1 MGSPAV
7 AVLAI
12 HDPRL
17 VGTKFQP
24 DFDQPACKRLPHL
37 SGLTLT
43 DAMDHTI
50 VRIALERDGRELPD
64 HPQIKR
70 VMQK

>member
-1 MGSPAV
+1 MK
-7 AVLAI
+7 L
-12 HDPRL
+12 
-17 VGTKFQP
+17 QP

-37 SGLTLT
+37 AGLTLT

-64 HPQIKR
+64 HPQIER